1 MTRRHHVL
9 AVLVAALWGCNF
21 VALHVSLSA
30 FPPFLLLAMR
40 FALVALPAIF
50 FIRKPDVPW
59 RTLVAIGLTM
69 SLGQFSLMYL
79 ALRLGMPAGL
89 ASLIIQTQVIIS
101 VALGALFLGERIARE
116 QFVGMG
122 VGAVGL
128 AVIAV
133 ARGVSSPLTPVIL
146 MVLAALSWSIGNIL
160 TRRAKVSGGLGIT
173 VWTGSIVP
181 LPALALSLLLE
192 GPGEIMHAFASWTWP
207 AILGLAFT
215 VYASSHIAY
224 GVWNTLLARYEIWRV
239 TPYALLVPVFGL
251 ASTALALHE
260 RPTAGEWCG
269 GALLLAGVA
278 TTALVP
284 TIRARHRR
292 RRTNAPHDERTAN
305 AHAPLRAPQPP

>member
-1 MTRRHHVL
+1 MTRRDHAL

-21 VALHVSLSA
+21 VALRVSLSV
-30 FPPFLLLAMR
+30 FPPFMLLAMR
-40 FALVALPAIF
+40 FALVALPAVF

-69 SLGQFSLMYL
+69 SLGQFSLMYV

-89 ASLIIQTQVIIS
+89 ASLIIQTQVLMS

-116 QFVGMG
+116 QLVGMG

-128 AVIAV
+128 AIIAI
-133 ARGVSSPLTPVIL
+133 ARGLSSPLTPVVL

-160 TRRAKVSGGLGIT
+160 TRRAKVAGGLGIT
-173 VWTGSIVP
+173 VWTGSVVP

-192 GPGEIMHAFASWTWP
+192 GPGEIAHAFASWTWP

-224 GVWNTLLARYEIWRV
+224 GLWNTLLAKYEVWRV

-251 ASTALALHE
+251 TSTALALGE

-269 GALLLAGVA
+269 GGLLLAGVA
-278 TTALVP
+278 VTALVP
-284 TIRARHRR
+284 AMRARRRR
-292 RRTNAPHDERTAN
+292 RRTNGPHAERTVSS
-305 AHAPLRAPQPP
+305 HAPMRAPQRP